1 MKQSKESFSLE
12 VLLISVVRD
21 IFNSTEIMLTTKRLL
36 DNDIFHQKFTRVRK
50 PAVFLKILL
59 S

>member
-36 DNDIFHQKFTRVRK
+36 DNDIFHQKFMRVRK
-50 PAVFLKILL
+50 PVVFLKILL